1 MRQLI
6 PHHVESVEPL
16 DIYPLATRTTPEHR
30 PWVMLNMIA
39 SIDGATAIDGVS
51 GGLGGPGDKT
61 VFGAIRASCDWI
73 LVASGTARAE
83 RYGIPRPGLAARTAR
98 LDSGRAA
105 APRLAVVSGSLDF
118 EPDLPMLADR
128 REHEDPV
135 VVITGGGAPAERITE
150 LSSLAEVVTLDRDR
164 PTPESTLEALWGMGA
179 KVVLVEGGPGYNAQF
194 AATGLIDEICVSIS
208 PKVAGGD
215 SSRILAGGPTLA
227 GLDFVLDHLLEH
239 DNMLFARYLR
249 S

>member
-6 PHHVESVEPL
+6 PHHVESVKPL
-16 DIYPLATRTTPEHR
+16 DVYPLATRTTPEHR

-39 SIDGATAIDGVS
+39 GIDGATAIDGVS
-51 GGLGGPGDKT
+51 GGLGGPGDKM

-73 LVASGTARAE
+73 LVAAGTARAE
-83 RYGIPRPGLAARTAR
+83 RYGIPRPSKAAKAVR
-98 LDSGRAA
+98 LSSGRSA

-128 REHEDPV
+128 RSHEDPV
-135 VVITGGGAPAERITE
+135 VVITGGGAPAERIRE
-150 LSSLAEVVTLDRDR
+150 LSGRAEVMTLDRDR
-164 PTPESTLEALWGMGA
+164 PTPESTLEALRAIGA
-179 KVVLVEGGPGYNAQF
+179 EVVLVEGGPRYNAQF
-194 AATGLIDEICVSIS
+194 ATAGLIDEICVSIS

-215 SSRILAGGPTLA
+215 SPRIVAGGPPLE

-239 DNMLFARYLR
+239 DSMLFARYLR
-249 S
+249 I